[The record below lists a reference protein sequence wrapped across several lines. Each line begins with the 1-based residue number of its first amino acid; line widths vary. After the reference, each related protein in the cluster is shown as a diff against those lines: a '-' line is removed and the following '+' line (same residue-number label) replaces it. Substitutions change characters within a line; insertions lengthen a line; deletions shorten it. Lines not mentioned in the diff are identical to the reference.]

1 MANEQRELLEILI
14 GAVMAQSVVCEFLV
28 KSGVV
33 ERAALV
39 EHLAAPPIV
48 RKRIQPAPRGQRGHA
63 GFGRFALSWA
73 ASESA

>member
-1 MANEQRELLEILI
+1 
-14 GAVMAQSVVCEFLV
+14 
-28 KSGVV
+28 
-33 ERAALV
+33 LV